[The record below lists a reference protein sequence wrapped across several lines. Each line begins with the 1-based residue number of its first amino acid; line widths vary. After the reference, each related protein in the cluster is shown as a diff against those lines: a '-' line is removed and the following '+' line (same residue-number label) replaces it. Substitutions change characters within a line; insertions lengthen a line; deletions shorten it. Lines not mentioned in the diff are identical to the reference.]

1 MRFHWFAEATY
12 PDLPAEFKS
21 SGASIWVDTPRRF
34 ADPAKQGA
42 ALNGFLELYEQAD
55 ELGFDGLA
63 VNEHHQT
70 AMAMTPSPNLL
81 AAALCRTTKRAAI
94 LVIGDSLALYNP
106 PIRVAEEM
114 AMLDVMSGGRLIAG
128 FVLGTPMD
136 TAYCYGFTPLELRER
151 FAEAHDLIL
160 KAWAAR
166 EPFTWNGKYTKL
178 RYVNIWPEPIQKPPA
193 IWVPGAGSR
202 ETMEFVVE
210 KDYCYGNLS
219 FGGLFSA
226 RPIVHDF
233 WEYTDKVGGD
243 LNPHRLAFTQIVCV
257 SETDGRAEAEYGEAV
272 KYFYE
277 TGFGAVAPRFFS
289 APGYTTPRSARYQM
303 DLASRRPRTNPQEM
317 TFRDYVEQGHIIAG
331 SPATVR
337 DRLREMITEL
347 RIGQLIATP
356 HIGNLSIPQA
366 RKNNYLFATE
376 VMPHLRDLWSD
387 WEDRWTP
394 QGLREAAAKK
404 REAQPAVA
412 D

>member
-12 PDLPAEFKS
+12 PDLPPEFKT
-21 SGASIWVDTPRRF
+21 SGSSIWVDTPRRY
-34 ADPAKQGA
+34 ADPAKQGE

-55 ELGFDGLA
+55 DLGFDGLA

-136 TAYCYGFTPLELRER
+136 TTYCYGFTPSELRER
-151 FAEAHDLIL
+151 FGEAHDLIL
-160 KAWAAR
+160 KAWEHR
-166 EPFTWNGKYTKL
+166 EPFVWNGKYTKL
-178 RYVNIWPEPIQKPPA
+178 RYVNIWPEPIQRRPA

-202 ETMEFVVE
+202 ETMEFVVAN
-210 KDYCYGNLS
+210 DYCYGNLS

-226 RPIVHDF
+226 RPVVQDF
-233 WEYTDKVGGD
+233 WEYTNKVGGNM
-243 LNPHRLAFTQIVCV
+243 NPHRLAFTQIVCV
-257 SETDGRAEAEYGEAV
+257 SETDARAEQEYGEAV
-272 KYFYE
+272 KYFYQ
-277 TGFGAVAPRFFS
+277 TGFSAVAPRFFG
-289 APGYTTPRSARYQM
+289 APGYTTPRSTRYQM
-303 DLASRRPRTNPQEM
+303 EIAQRRPKTEVREM
-317 TFRDYVEQGHIIAG
+317 TFKDYVEQGHIIAG

-337 DRLREMITEL
+337 ERLREMIQEL

-356 HIGNLSIPQA
+356 HIGNLSIEQA
-366 RKNNYLFATE
+366 KKNNYLFATE
-376 VMPHLRDLWSD
+376 VMPYLRDLWSD
-387 WEDRWTP
+387 YEDRWTP
-394 QGLREAAAKK
+394 QGLREIAEKQAVAAA
-404 REAQPAVA
+404 PAS
-412 D
+412 